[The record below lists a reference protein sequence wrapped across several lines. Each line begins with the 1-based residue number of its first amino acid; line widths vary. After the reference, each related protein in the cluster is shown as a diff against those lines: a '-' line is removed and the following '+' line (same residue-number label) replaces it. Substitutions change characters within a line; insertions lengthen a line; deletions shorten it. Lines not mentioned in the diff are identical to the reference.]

1 MKARL
6 LTFIARGTTTVT
18 SSLTRA
24 FEPVARPAAIGDG
37 ASTPA
42 EMQSNSGDE
51 PKRPEETAIVDAQ
64 AGEGAIAPIEEE
76 RRKNDRRRDNR
87 ATTLDTRKGNLDR
100 RTKGRISLKV

>member
-6 LTFIARGTTTVT
+6 LTFVARGTSTVK

-24 FEPVARPAAIGDG
+24 FEPVTQPAAIGDG

-51 PKRPEETAIVDAQ
+51 PKRAEDTAMADAQ
-64 AGEGAIAPIEEE
+64 AGEGAIAPIEE